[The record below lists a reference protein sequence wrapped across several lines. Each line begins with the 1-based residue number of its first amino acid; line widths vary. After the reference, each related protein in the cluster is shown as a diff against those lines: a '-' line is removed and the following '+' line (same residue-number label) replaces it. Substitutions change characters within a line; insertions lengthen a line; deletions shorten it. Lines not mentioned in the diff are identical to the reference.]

1 MAEGESKVTETL
13 LEAVAALLKEVK
25 DLKSEQ
31 KVVVPLQQ
39 SNEVSVDALSRGISP
54 FSYAPEQNLTFDMWY
69 QRYKSTFLLDG
80 KNLDDA
86 ARVRLL
92 LRRLDASSYERYA
105 SNLLP
110 REPANLSFDENV
122 ANLIKLFGKGES
134 LFCTRR
140 KCLQL
145 ILKDTDD
152 LTTHAGV
159 VNRHCEAFKLAE
171 CTADHFKALI
181 FVNSLQSEKYV
192 LVREQLLTKLETEP
206 ADKITLNFM
215 VEEARRLINVKS
227 DSRLDTPVASVSV
240 LKKKDFAPKKDKP
253 PRPCYLC
260 GSMHFVKDCSYVNSK
275 CSECGKVGHKNG
287 YCPSFPQDSDKK
299 KSTGK
304 KYFAKKKKQSNQA
317 RTNAVFSPRSP
328 GRKYLSPRINGHTIE
343 FQLDC
348 AADVSIISADTW
360 RKFKQPSLTPISLK
374 VRDAQSHYIEIL
386 GEFECSIR
394 LGENEVRGRCLV
406 SEKTSGNLFGIEW
419 IEALGLWDYA
429 PSSYCNSVQ
438 QEIDTTSAIKE
449 LQSTFPVVFGT
460 EMGQCTKA
468 TASIHLKPHVSPV
481 FRPKR
486 PVAFHLM
493 ATIDDELQRLQA
505 SGFITPTEY
514 SSWAAPIVV
523 ARKPN
528 GRIRICGDYSTGLN
542 ESVEMNNHP
551 IPDPDS
557 LFSQFANKRVFS
569 HIDLSDAYLQI
580 PMDEESSQLLTI
592 HTHRGLFRFN
602 RLPPGIRSAP
612 GIFQEIVE
620 RMLQGIP
627 GVISYFDDICV
638 ASSDTK
644 EHFAVLKEV
653 FKRLEDYNFRVK
665 LEKCRFFSREIKFL
679 GVVADEK
686 GLHPDPDKTEA
697 ICKMP
702 APSNVSELRSFL
714 GAVQFWGR
722 FIRSMSEIRTP
733 LDRLLKKGVPWKW
746 TAECQA
752 VFKKFKEIITSDLL
766 LTHYDPN
773 LPIVVAS
780 DASSY
785 AIGSVAYHQYP
796 DGTQK
801 AFYHASRRLTETEQ
815 RYSQIEKEGLGIV
828 YALKKF
834 HRFIYGRRFT
844 LLTDHKPLV
853 SIFGSKKGIPVHT
866 ANRLQRWSLILQS
879 YDFEIKFIS
888 TDSFGHA
895 DVLSRLIS
903 ASRPPLEEVVIA
915 EIQLEE
921 TQDRLIVEE
930 ASSRLPVNFNMIKRA
945 TQSSESLQDVVN
957 YIKGGW
963 PTSLKSI
970 RSKEVA
976 KYFKIRNALS
986 LIHDCVFY
994 RERIVVPE
1002 QFRKKI
1008 ITQLHD
1014 AHPGMSRMKSIA
1026 RGYVF
1031 WPGIDSEIEQKVK
1044 SCTDCASAAKTP
1056 VKAELASWP
1065 LATHP
1070 WERIHLDYAK
1080 YRGET
1085 FLLIIDAYSKW
1096 PEIFRTPSSTTTQ
1109 TIQKLRETFARN
1121 GLPETIVSD
1130 NGTQF
1135 VSDEFEEFCRMN
1147 GIKHLKTNPYC
1158 PYSNGQCERLVDS
1171 FKRSL
1176 EKQGRTIS
1184 LDVGL
1189 QRFLANYRTT
1199 PNENSPDGKSPSE
1212 VLFSRKVRTIF
1223 DLLKFRDPQDPQ
1235 RNKKMEEQYNR
1246 KHGAKK
1252 RSFQRG
1258 EEVYAKKF
1266 FQGGK
1271 FTWAPGT
1278 VIERRGSVSYN
1289 VRLSDGII
1297 IRSHINQ
1304 LRGRSTNSE
1313 KTTDSLPLFF
1323 APSDAPTHPTPRQ
1336 SPNSAD
1342 VPKDSSTGS
1351 NNSTPIATT
1360 SWKPTPIVASD
1371 TPDGLGLD
1379 TSEPEFLGF
1388 PETPRN
1394 TTPTQEPKEPKTPD
1408 APIRPSSSPIA
1419 QRLRPG
1425 RPAPGSY
1432 TERMRARR
1440 LIP

>member
-1 MAEGESKVTETL
+1 MTDEKISHNFTKSTDYKKFSARNEVSYTLLKPQYLADGMAEGESKVTETL

-253 PRPCYLC
+253 PP
-260 GSMHFVKDCSYVNSK
+260 
-275 CSECGKVGHKNG
+275 
-287 YCPSFPQDSDKK
+287 
-299 KSTGK
+299 
-304 KYFAKKKKQSNQA
+304 
-317 RTNAVFSPRSP
+317 
-328 GRKYLSPRINGHTIE
+328 
-343 FQLDC
+343 
-348 AADVSIISADTW
+348 DVSIISADTW
-360 RKFKQPSLTPISLK
+360 RKLKQPSLTPISLK
-374 VRDAQSHYIEIL
+374 VRDAQSHYIEML

-505 SGFITPTEY
+505 SGIITPTEY

-746 TAECQA
+746 TAECEA
-752 VFKKFKEIITSDLL
+752 AFKKFKEIITSDLL

-796 DGTQK
+796 NGTQK

-1271 FTWAPGT
+1271 FTWAPGI

-1304 LRGRSTNSE
+1304 LRGRSASSE

-1323 APSDAPTHPTPRQ
+1323 APSDTPTHPTPRQ

-1360 SWKPTPIVASD
+1360 SWKPTPIVVSD

-1394 TTPTQEPKEPKTPD
+1394 TTPTQEPEEPKTPD